1 MKRCINPECGAELDD
16 NAKFCPECGT
26 KQPTEKKCPKCG
38 TVVAEKAKFCPEC
51 GFKMDGTGAV
61 PKAGGLSIGDNNAIS
76 AKDVIGGDKIEA
88 QHYTVN
94 NFMAAQKTE
103 AEQKMDNISVKKM
116 SKEYIRD
123 EMNKAMNYEKQGDYY
138 HAVEIYKDLA
148 ADDNS
153 DAVCAMLKLDLRKKF
168 QLSGI
173 ERNQMLGKIS
183 EIANTGHPEALF
195 VVGAYKLE
203 TDKATGLQYI
213 YAAAQSHSNDA
224 IDYLDNYYGWNNADG
239 TFTLPENITEEAFHW
254 FEKSAQMGSAKGQ
267 YQLARCY
274 YKGYFVDKNI
284 HEAVKWYRKAADN
297 GQVDAQYMM
306 GVLYSEGDGVI
317 VDKQESVKWFR
328 KAAEQG
334 DIVAQN
340 NLGTLYYNGE
350 DVEQDYKEALK
361 WYKLAAEQGNILAQ
375 GNIGL
380 CYYFGNGVTQNY
392 EDAVKWIKLAADK
405 GEGFFQRWL
414 GICYYYG
421 HGVNEDYNE
430 AVKWFKLA
438 AEQGDARA
446 QYYFGHCYNN
456 GDGVPNNTAE
466 AEKWLKMAAD
476 NGDDDAKIELRE
488 IHKKNV
494 VYEKEYI
501 KDLLVAASNGDAD
514 ALMDLGELYY
524 KGNNIINKNW
534 KNAAFLY
541 HIAEQQGATLSSLEK
556 GCISFYEN
564 TDEYTEMEV
573 KYYFI
578 RWFEKGDNA
587 EALAEILDYK
597 E

>member
-153 DAVCAMLKLDLRKKF
+153 DAVCAMLKLDLKKKF

-173 ERNQMLGKIS
+173 ERNQMLSKIS

-213 YAAAQSHSNDA
+213 YAAAQNHSNDA
-224 IDYLDNYYGWNNADG
+224 IDYLDDYFGWNADG
-239 TFTLPENITEEAFHW
+239 TLKSGDELTNESYQW
-254 FEKSAQMGSAKGQ
+254 FAKSTQLGSSKGM
-267 YQLARCY
+267 YQHGRCY
-274 YKGYFVDKNI
+274 YHGVGVEKNI
-284 HEAVKWYRKAADN
+284 QEAVKCFRNAAER
-297 GQVDAQYMM
+297 GQVDAQY
-306 GVLYSEGDGVI
+306 S
-317 VDKQESVKWFR
+317 
-328 KAAEQG
+328 
-334 DIVAQN
+334 
-340 NLGTLYYNGE
+340 LGYCYYNG
-350 DVEQDYKEALK
+350 DGAVENHKEAAK
-361 WYKLAAEQGNILAQ
+361 WYKLS
-375 GNIGL
+375 
-380 CYYFGNGVTQNY
+380 
-392 EDAVKWIKLAADK
+392 
-405 GEGFFQRWL
+405 
-414 GICYYYG
+414 
-421 HGVNEDYNE
+421 
-430 AVKWFKLA
+430 
-438 AEQGDARA
+438 AEQGDAEG
-446 QYYFGHCYNN
+446 QYMTGLLYYN
-456 GDGVPNNTAE
+456 GDGVEKDCKEAVKWSQMAVDKGNMNARQILGYCYYTGQGVETNNNVALQLLIPYAE
-466 AEKWLKMAAD
+466 AYPDELNTLYIVGDCYYRLEKYKEAADWFKKAAEKDYVEAQYMLGMVYKDFSYVFENEDYDDCEKTAVKWLLKAAEHYHGMALFELGYYFD
-476 NGDDDAKIELRE
+476 MKRSDYDEDDDDEENDYSEEDYERDTKRVAILWYLASKNGVELSPEAEEFCVNAMDWYNLDYEKIENNLTTG
-488 IHKKNV
+488 KFFG
-494 VYEKEYI
+494 
-501 KDLLVAASNGDAD
+501 NG
-514 ALMDLGELYY
+514 
-524 KGNNIINKNW
+524 
-534 KNAAFLY
+534 
-541 HIAEQQGATLSSLEK
+541 T
-556 GCISFYEN
+556 
-564 TDEYTEMEV
+564 T
-573 KYYFI
+573 
-578 RWFEKGDNA
+578 
-587 EALAEILDYK
+587 LAEIL
-597 E
+597 EITE